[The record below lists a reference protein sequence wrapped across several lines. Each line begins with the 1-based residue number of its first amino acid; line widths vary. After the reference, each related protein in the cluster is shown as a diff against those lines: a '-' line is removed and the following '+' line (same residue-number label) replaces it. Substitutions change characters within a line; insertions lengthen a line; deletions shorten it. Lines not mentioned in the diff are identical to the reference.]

1 MDDQRQQSQ
10 NLSRTYTMAGEVVV
24 EQTWADASETLKT
37 GTVLDD
43 KFEILAELGRGG
55 MGVVYRVKH
64 KLLDK
69 EMALKTFNNEAIEP
83 DAALRFE
90 REARSIARL
99 QHQNI
104 VQIFDFGTWGKHGTP
119 YYAMELLQG
128 ESLDERLERTGP
140 LDVSQAVDIF
150 IDVARALDYAA
161 SLGIIHRD
169 IKPANIFLATGK
181 DDRFTVKI
189 VDFGIAKLIGSS
201 APESKQL
208 TSTGLIFGS
217 PLYMAPEQA
226 LGSKVTVQSD
236 IYSCGCA
243 LYEAVTGSTPFRGTN
258 AMLTMQMHITTPAP
272 PLPAHII
279 TSTEGKRLNTVLSHM
294 LAKDLSERYQSGAEL
309 ASALQQI
316 QMTQSLAPGLSGQ
329 VRKPR
334 SHAASSAQSQ
344 DQGEP
349 ILSPKRLIVTLSIVA
364 LTGLAL
370 ILSFVQ
376 NPSRK
381 TQPKSP
387 QDFVNPLLE
396 PGQRAKSNPSIIT
409 SEQYYSTINA
419 DGSRTFRF
427 PQNVSLGTLAY
438 PESFWKPRQAQG
450 VVNVPPHLMLTLKGS
465 DNILSNPELL
475 DPFRPDD
482 LTNIEIGSLAA
493 DINSS
498 TLAHLVRLTQLREL
512 TIANTEITRE
522 IIEAINKFKLLES
535 LQLQGSPVSADYLL
549 KLDRLEQ
556 LSTLAVQDVRGVS
569 PVIAKIKGAPQM
581 VLKDLDMSY
590 CRLTDADLEQLAEI
604 DSLKTLKLSF
614 NNFGERGIT
623 ALQRLPHLSY
633 LAIEGCNISPD
644 CLKKFKKLG
653 TLTLTHK
660 FYDDA
665 TIADLKKALNHCS
678 IKVKT
683 SGQLQ

>member
-1 MDDQRQQSQ
+1 MDDQRQQNQ

-24 EQTWADASETLKT
+24 EQTWAVAGETLQT

-43 KFEILAELGRGG
+43 KFEILSELGRGG
-55 MGVVYRVKH
+55 MGVVYSVKH
-64 KLLDK
+64 RLLDK
-69 EMALKTFNNEAIEP
+69 SMALKTFNSEAIDP
-83 DAALRFE
+83 DAALRFV

-128 ESLDERLERTGP
+128 ESLAEHLERTGP
-140 LDVSQAVDIF
+140 LDVSQAIEIF

-169 IKPANIFLATGK
+169 IKPANIFLASGK

-201 APESKQL
+201 TPESKQL

-226 LGSKVTVQSD
+226 LGSKVTAQSD

-243 LYEAVTGSTPFRGTN
+243 LYEAVTGSTPFRGAN

-272 PLPAHII
+272 PLPEHLTAN
-279 TSTEGKRLNTVLSHM
+279 SEGKRLNTVLSHM

-316 QMTQSLAPGLSGQ
+316 QLTQSFASGLSGQ
-329 VRKPR
+329 VKKPPPR
-334 SHAASSAQSQ
+334 AASSAPSQ
-344 DQGEP
+344 DYEEQL
-349 ILSPKRLIVTLSIVA
+349 LSPKRLVVTLSIVA
-364 LTGLAL
+364 LVGLGL
-370 ILSFVQ
+370 ILSFVA
-376 NPSRK
+376 NTSHE
-381 TQPKSP
+381 TQPKNS
-387 QDFVNPLLE
+387 QDYVNPLLE

-409 SEQYYSTINA
+409 GEQYYSTINA
-419 DGSRTFRF
+419 DGSRTFNF
-427 PQNVSLGTLAY
+427 PQNVSLGMLSA
-438 PESFWKPRQAQG
+438 PQSFWQSRQAKG
-450 VVNVPPHLMLTLKGS
+450 KVPVPPHLMLSLKGS

-482 LTNIEIGSLAA
+482 LTKIELGSLAV
-493 DINSS
+493 DINST
-498 TLAHLVRLTQLREL
+498 TLAHLVRLTQLKAL
-512 TIANTEITRE
+512 TIANTDITPE
-522 IIEAINKFKLLES
+522 IIEAINKFKRLES
-535 LQLQGSPVSADYLL
+535 LQLQSSPVSADYLL
-549 KLDRLEQ
+549 KLDRLDQ
-556 LSTLAVQDVRGVS
+556 LSTLAVQDVRGIS
-569 PVIAKIKGAPQM
+569 PVIAKIKGAPLM
-581 VLKDLDMSY
+581 VLKELDMSY
-590 CRLTDADLEQLAEI
+590 CRLTDDDLEQLAEI
-604 DSLKTLKLSF
+604 DSLTTLKLSF

-623 ALQRLPHLSY
+623 ALQRLPHLTY
-633 LAIEGCNISPD
+633 LSIEGCNVSPD

-653 TLTLTHK
+653 SLTITHK

-665 TIADLKKALNHCS
+665 TIADLKKALRYCN
-678 IKVKT
+678 IKVKA
-683 SGQLQ
+683 SGQVN